1 MAVVG
6 ILNGRREVCSST
18 LSGACH
24 MQSFKLTW
32 RRFPSFVAA
41 RTVFR
46 GMGCIYLQTNAAEKI
61 LRVGECDNPWE
72 RYKGG
77 TAYALD
83 EAGHNSGNL
92 YFFAE
97 VNEDSSTR
105 KAIEANLIFD
115 LQPRYNNQHKK
126 RPPRVRVQCCHTGDV
141 PKTLLQSQ

>member
-1 MAVVG
+1 M
-6 ILNGRREVCSST
+6 EP
-18 LSGACH
+18 
-24 MQSFKLTW
+24 FKLTW
-32 RRFPSFVAA
+32 HRFPSFIEA
-41 RTVFR
+41 REFFR
-46 GMGCIYLQTNAAEKI
+46 GKGCIYLQTDAAGNI
-61 LRVGECDNPWE
+61 LRVGECDDPWE

-83 EAGHNSGNL
+83 AAGHNSGNL

-126 RPPRVRVQCCHTGDV
+126 RPPRVRVQCCHSGDV
-141 PKTLLQSQ
+141 PKWLSQSQ